1 VSDTARTPRR
11 ARLYVTHV
19 NAWSITKAA
28 FMLALAIGIVLVVAV
43 TVLWLLLNSIGV
55 FDTLTRN
62 VNDVIGNSANTFDLV
77 GLLSFPTVIG
87 ASVVIASV
95 EIVLI
100 SIFAGLFA
108 VMYNLSVGLTGGIEV
123 VLSDDLLGDSS
134 ARGGSELG
142 QVVGVETPKSGQLDG
157 PMGHWV
163 LFDPVRAHSS
173 AWLERFPDKEEV
185 GGSSPPGPT

>member
-1 VSDTARTPRR
+1 VSDAARTPRR

-28 FMLALAIGIVLVVAV
+28 FLLALAIGIVLVVAV
-43 TVLWLLLNSIGV
+43 TALWLLLNSIGV

-62 VNDVIGNSANTFDLV
+62 VNDVIGNSANTIDLV
-77 GLLSFPTVIG
+77 SLLSFPTVIG
-87 ASVVIASV
+87 AAVVIASV

-123 VLSDDLLGDSS
+123 VLSDD
-134 ARGGSELG
+134 
-142 QVVGVETPKSGQLDG
+142 
-157 PMGHWV
+157 
-163 LFDPVRAHSS
+163 
-173 AWLERFPDKEEV
+173 
-185 GGSSPPGPT
+185 

>member
-1 VSDTARTPRR
+1 MSDAARTPRR

-28 FMLALAIGIVLVVAV
+28 FLLALAIGIVLVVAV
-43 TVLWLLLNSIGV
+43 TALWLLLNSIGV

-62 VNDVIGNSANTFDLV
+62 VNDVIGNSANTIDLV

-123 VLSDDLLGDSS
+123 VLSDDY
-134 ARGGSELG
+134 
-142 QVVGVETPKSGQLDG
+142 
-157 PMGHWV
+157 
-163 LFDPVRAHSS
+163 
-173 AWLERFPDKEEV
+173 
-185 GGSSPPGPT
+185 

>member
-1 VSDTARTPRR
+1 MSDAARTPRR

-28 FMLALAIGIVLVVAV
+28 FMLALAIGIVLVVAI
-43 TVLWLLLNSIGV
+43 TVLWLLLNTIGV

-62 VNDVIGNSANTFDLV
+62 VNDVIGNSANTLDLV

-123 VLSDDLLGDSS
+123 VLSDDY
-134 ARGGSELG
+134 
-142 QVVGVETPKSGQLDG
+142 
-157 PMGHWV
+157 
-163 LFDPVRAHSS
+163 
-173 AWLERFPDKEEV
+173 
-185 GGSSPPGPT
+185 

>member
-1 VSDTARTPRR
+1 VSDAARAPRR

-19 NAWSITKAA
+19 NAWSVTKAA
-28 FMLALAIGIVLVVAV
+28 FLLALAIGIVLVVAV

-123 VLSDDLLGDSS
+123 VLSDDY
-134 ARGGSELG
+134 
-142 QVVGVETPKSGQLDG
+142 
-157 PMGHWV
+157 
-163 LFDPVRAHSS
+163 
-173 AWLERFPDKEEV
+173 
-185 GGSSPPGPT
+185 

>member
-1 VSDTARTPRR
+1 MSDAARAPRR

-19 NAWSITKAA
+19 NAWSVTKAA
-28 FMLALAIGIVLVVAV
+28 FLLALAIGIVLVVAV

-87 ASVVIASV
+87 AAVVIASV

-123 VLSDDLLGDSS
+123 VLSDD
-134 ARGGSELG
+134 
-142 QVVGVETPKSGQLDG
+142 
-157 PMGHWV
+157 
-163 LFDPVRAHSS
+163 F
-173 AWLERFPDKEEV
+173 
-185 GGSSPPGPT
+185 

>member
-1 VSDTARTPRR
+1 VNDAARAPRR

-28 FMLALAIGIVLVVAV
+28 FMLAVAIGIVLVVAV

-62 VNDVIGNSANTFDLV
+62 INDVIGNSANTLDLV

-87 ASVVIASV
+87 ATVVVASV

-108 VMYNLSVGLTGGIEV
+108 VMYNLAVGLTGGIEV
-123 VLSDDLLGDSS
+123 VLSDDY
-134 ARGGSELG
+134 
-142 QVVGVETPKSGQLDG
+142 
-157 PMGHWV
+157 
-163 LFDPVRAHSS
+163 
-173 AWLERFPDKEEV
+173 
-185 GGSSPPGPT
+185 

>member
-1 VSDTARTPRR
+1 
-11 ARLYVTHV
+11 V

-28 FMLALAIGIVLVVAV
+28 FMLALAIGIVLVVAI
-43 TVLWLLLNSIGV
+43 TVLWLLLNTIGV

-62 VNDVIGNSANTFDLV
+62 VNDVIGNSANTLDLV

-123 VLSDDLLGDSS
+123 VLSDDY
-134 ARGGSELG
+134 
-142 QVVGVETPKSGQLDG
+142 
-157 PMGHWV
+157 
-163 LFDPVRAHSS
+163 
-173 AWLERFPDKEEV
+173 
-185 GGSSPPGPT
+185 

>member
-1 VSDTARTPRR
+1 VSDAARTPRR

-28 FMLALAIGIVLVVAV
+28 FLLALAIGIVLVVAV
-43 TVLWLLLNSIGV
+43 TALWLLLNSIGV

-62 VNDVIGNSANTFDLV
+62 VNDVIGNSANTIDLV

-87 ASVVIASV
+87 AAVVIASV

-123 VLSDDLLGDSS
+123 VLSDDY
-134 ARGGSELG
+134 
-142 QVVGVETPKSGQLDG
+142 
-157 PMGHWV
+157 
-163 LFDPVRAHSS
+163 
-173 AWLERFPDKEEV
+173 
-185 GGSSPPGPT
+185 

>member
-1 VSDTARTPRR
+1 MSDAARTPRR

-28 FMLALAIGIVLVVAV
+28 FLLALAIGIVLVVAV
-43 TVLWLLLNSIGV
+43 TALWLLLNSIGV

-62 VNDVIGNSANTFDLV
+62 VNDVIGNSANTIDLV
-77 GLLSFPTVIG
+77 SLLSFPTVIG
-87 ASVVIASV
+87 AAVVIASV

-123 VLSDDLLGDSS
+123 VLSDDY
-134 ARGGSELG
+134 
-142 QVVGVETPKSGQLDG
+142 
-157 PMGHWV
+157 
-163 LFDPVRAHSS
+163 
-173 AWLERFPDKEEV
+173 
-185 GGSSPPGPT
+185 

>member
-1 VSDTARTPRR
+1 VSDAARTPRR

-28 FMLALAIGIVLVVAV
+28 FMLALAIGIVLVVAI
-43 TVLWLLLNSIGV
+43 TVLWLLLNTIGV

-62 VNDVIGNSANTFDLV
+62 VNDVIGNSANTLDLV

-123 VLSDDLLGDSS
+123 VLSDDY
-134 ARGGSELG
+134 
-142 QVVGVETPKSGQLDG
+142 
-157 PMGHWV
+157 
-163 LFDPVRAHSS
+163 
-173 AWLERFPDKEEV
+173 
-185 GGSSPPGPT
+185 

>member
-1 VSDTARTPRR
+1 VSDAARTPRR

-28 FMLALAIGIVLVVAV
+28 FLLALAIGIVLVVAV
-43 TVLWLLLNSIGV
+43 TALWLLLNSIGV

-62 VNDVIGNSANTFDLV
+62 VNDVIGNSANTIDLV
-77 GLLSFPTVIG
+77 SLLSFPTVIG
-87 ASVVIASV
+87 AAVVIASV

-123 VLSDDLLGDSS
+123 VLSDDY
-134 ARGGSELG
+134 
-142 QVVGVETPKSGQLDG
+142 
-157 PMGHWV
+157 
-163 LFDPVRAHSS
+163 
-173 AWLERFPDKEEV
+173 
-185 GGSSPPGPT
+185 

>member
-1 VSDTARTPRR
+1 MKDAARAPRR

-28 FMLALAIGIVLVVAV
+28 FMLAVAIGIVLVVAV

-62 VNDVIGNSANTFDLV
+62 INDVIGNSSNTLDLV

-87 ASVVIASV
+87 ATVVVASV

-108 VMYNLSVGLTGGIEV
+108 VMYNLAVGLTGGIEV
-123 VLSDDLLGDSS
+123 VLSDDY
-134 ARGGSELG
+134 
-142 QVVGVETPKSGQLDG
+142 
-157 PMGHWV
+157 
-163 LFDPVRAHSS
+163 
-173 AWLERFPDKEEV
+173 
-185 GGSSPPGPT
+185 

>member
-1 VSDTARTPRR
+1 
-11 ARLYVTHV
+11 V

-43 TVLWLLLNSIGV
+43 TVLWLLLNTIGV

-87 ASVVIASV
+87 AAMVIASV

-123 VLSDDLLGDSS
+123 VLSDDY
-134 ARGGSELG
+134 
-142 QVVGVETPKSGQLDG
+142 
-157 PMGHWV
+157 
-163 LFDPVRAHSS
+163 
-173 AWLERFPDKEEV
+173 
-185 GGSSPPGPT
+185 

>member
-1 VSDTARTPRR
+1 VSDTAHTPRR

-28 FMLALAIGIVLVVAV
+28 FLLALAIGIVLVVAV

-87 ASVVIASV
+87 AAVVIASV

-123 VLSDDLLGDSS
+123 VLSED
-134 ARGGSELG
+134 
-142 QVVGVETPKSGQLDG
+142 
-157 PMGHWV
+157 
-163 LFDPVRAHSS
+163 F
-173 AWLERFPDKEEV
+173 
-185 GGSSPPGPT
+185 

>member
-1 VSDTARTPRR
+1 MSDAARAPRR

-28 FMLALAIGIVLVVAV
+28 FMLAVAIGIVLVVAV

-62 VNDVIGNSANTFDLV
+62 INDVIGNSANAVDLV

-87 ASVVIASV
+87 ATVVIASV

-108 VMYNLSVGLTGGIEV
+108 VMYNLAVGLTGGIEV
-123 VLSDDLLGDSS
+123 VLSDDY
-134 ARGGSELG
+134 
-142 QVVGVETPKSGQLDG
+142 
-157 PMGHWV
+157 
-163 LFDPVRAHSS
+163 
-173 AWLERFPDKEEV
+173 
-185 GGSSPPGPT
+185 

>member
-1 VSDTARTPRR
+1 MSDAARTPRR

-28 FMLALAIGIVLVVAV
+28 FLLALAIGIVLVVAV
-43 TVLWLLLNSIGV
+43 TALWLLLNSIGV

-62 VNDVIGNSANTFDLV
+62 VNDVIGNSANTIDLV
-77 GLLSFPTVIG
+77 SLLSFPTVIG
-87 ASVVIASV
+87 AAVVIASV

-123 VLSDDLLGDSS
+123 VLSDD
-134 ARGGSELG
+134 
-142 QVVGVETPKSGQLDG
+142 
-157 PMGHWV
+157 
-163 LFDPVRAHSS
+163 
-173 AWLERFPDKEEV
+173 
-185 GGSSPPGPT
+185 

>member
-1 VSDTARTPRR
+1 VSDAARTPRR

-28 FMLALAIGIVLVVAV
+28 FLLALAIGIVLVVAV
-43 TVLWLLLNSIGV
+43 TALWLLLNSIGV

-62 VNDVIGNSANTFDLV
+62 VNDVIGNSANTIDLV

-123 VLSDDLLGDSS
+123 VLSDDY
-134 ARGGSELG
+134 
-142 QVVGVETPKSGQLDG
+142 
-157 PMGHWV
+157 
-163 LFDPVRAHSS
+163 
-173 AWLERFPDKEEV
+173 
-185 GGSSPPGPT
+185 

>member
-1 VSDTARTPRR
+1 MSDAARAPRR

-28 FMLALAIGIVLVVAV
+28 FMLAVAIGIVLVVAV

-62 VNDVIGNSANTFDLV
+62 INDVIGNSANTLDLV

-87 ASVVIASV
+87 ATVVVASV

-108 VMYNLSVGLTGGIEV
+108 VMYNLAVGLTGGIEV
-123 VLSDDLLGDSS
+123 VLSDDY
-134 ARGGSELG
+134 
-142 QVVGVETPKSGQLDG
+142 
-157 PMGHWV
+157 
-163 LFDPVRAHSS
+163 
-173 AWLERFPDKEEV
+173 
-185 GGSSPPGPT
+185 

>member
-1 VSDTARTPRR
+1 MSVAARAPRR

-28 FMLALAIGIVLVVAV
+28 FMLAVAIGIVLVVAV

-62 VNDVIGNSANTFDLV
+62 INDVIGNSANAVDLV

-87 ASVVIASV
+87 ATVVIASV

-108 VMYNLSVGLTGGIEV
+108 VMYNLAVGLTGGIEV
-123 VLSDDLLGDSS
+123 VLSDDY
-134 ARGGSELG
+134 
-142 QVVGVETPKSGQLDG
+142 
-157 PMGHWV
+157 
-163 LFDPVRAHSS
+163 
-173 AWLERFPDKEEV
+173 
-185 GGSSPPGPT
+185 

>member
-1 VSDTARTPRR
+1 MSDAARAPRR

-28 FMLALAIGIVLVVAV
+28 FMLAVAIGIVLVVAV

-62 VNDVIGNSANTFDLV
+62 INDVIGNSANTLDLV

-87 ASVVIASV
+87 ATVVVASV

-108 VMYNLSVGLTGGIEV
+108 VMYNLTVSLTGGIEV
-123 VLSDDLLGDSS
+123 VLSDDY
-134 ARGGSELG
+134 
-142 QVVGVETPKSGQLDG
+142 
-157 PMGHWV
+157 
-163 LFDPVRAHSS
+163 
-173 AWLERFPDKEEV
+173 
-185 GGSSPPGPT
+185 

>member
-1 VSDTARTPRR
+1 MSDTARTPRR

-28 FMLALAIGIVLVVAV
+28 FLLALAIGIVLVVAV

-62 VNDVIGNSANTFDLV
+62 VNDVIGNSANSFDLV

-87 ASVVIASV
+87 AAVVIASV

-123 VLSDDLLGDSS
+123 VLSDDY
-134 ARGGSELG
+134 
-142 QVVGVETPKSGQLDG
+142 
-157 PMGHWV
+157 
-163 LFDPVRAHSS
+163 
-173 AWLERFPDKEEV
+173 
-185 GGSSPPGPT
+185 

>member
-1 VSDTARTPRR
+1 MSDAARAPRR

-43 TVLWLLLNSIGV
+43 TLLWLLLNSIGV

-62 VNDVIGNSANTFDLV
+62 VNDVIGNSANTLDLV

-123 VLSDDLLGDSS
+123 VLSDDY
-134 ARGGSELG
+134 
-142 QVVGVETPKSGQLDG
+142 
-157 PMGHWV
+157 
-163 LFDPVRAHSS
+163 
-173 AWLERFPDKEEV
+173 
-185 GGSSPPGPT
+185 

>member
-1 VSDTARTPRR
+1 MSDTARAPRR

-28 FMLALAIGIVLVVAV
+28 FLLALAIGIVLVVAV

-77 GLLSFPTVIG
+77 GLLSLPTVIG

-123 VLSDDLLGDSS
+123 VLSDDY
-134 ARGGSELG
+134 
-142 QVVGVETPKSGQLDG
+142 
-157 PMGHWV
+157 
-163 LFDPVRAHSS
+163 
-173 AWLERFPDKEEV
+173 
-185 GGSSPPGPT
+185 

>member
-1 VSDTARTPRR
+1 VSDAARAPRR

-19 NAWSITKAA
+19 NAWSVTKAA
-28 FMLALAIGIVLVVAV
+28 FLLALAIGIVLVVAV

-87 ASVVIASV
+87 AAVVIASV

-123 VLSDDLLGDSS
+123 VLSDD
-134 ARGGSELG
+134 
-142 QVVGVETPKSGQLDG
+142 
-157 PMGHWV
+157 
-163 LFDPVRAHSS
+163 F
-173 AWLERFPDKEEV
+173 
-185 GGSSPPGPT
+185 

>member
-1 VSDTARTPRR
+1 MSDAARTPRR

-28 FMLALAIGIVLVVAV
+28 FMFALAIGIVLVVAI
-43 TVLWLLLNSIGV
+43 TVLWLLLNTIGV

-62 VNDVIGNSANTFDLV
+62 VNDVIGNSANTLDLV

-123 VLSDDLLGDSS
+123 VLSDDY
-134 ARGGSELG
+134 
-142 QVVGVETPKSGQLDG
+142 
-157 PMGHWV
+157 
-163 LFDPVRAHSS
+163 
-173 AWLERFPDKEEV
+173 
-185 GGSSPPGPT
+185 

>member
-1 VSDTARTPRR
+1 MSDAARTPRR

-43 TVLWLLLNSIGV
+43 TVLWLLLNTIGV

-62 VNDVIGNSANTFDLV
+62 VNDVIGNSANTLDLV

-123 VLSDDLLGDSS
+123 VLSDDY
-134 ARGGSELG
+134 
-142 QVVGVETPKSGQLDG
+142 
-157 PMGHWV
+157 
-163 LFDPVRAHSS
+163 
-173 AWLERFPDKEEV
+173 
-185 GGSSPPGPT
+185 